1 MLVRL
6 LSDIEQ
12 FQPPVNLQAET
23 LSQIHFHSLCHA
35 EQSAWLFL
43 SLTYRADA
51 MDKTIWDL
59 VVDDMKGRDQFGF
72 RKYGRHLEL
81 HDGRD
86 TLRDAY
92 EEALDLAVY
101 LKKAMMERDT
111 CLASSTTRTPPI
123 TFRNQNHIQT
133 CALIVEMEQRQT

>member
-1 MLVRL
+1 
-6 LSDIEQ
+6 
-12 FQPPVNLQAET
+12 
-23 LSQIHFHSLCHA
+23 
-35 EQSAWLFL
+35 
-43 SLTYRADA
+43 

-111 CLASSTTRTPPI
+111 CLASSMTRTPPI